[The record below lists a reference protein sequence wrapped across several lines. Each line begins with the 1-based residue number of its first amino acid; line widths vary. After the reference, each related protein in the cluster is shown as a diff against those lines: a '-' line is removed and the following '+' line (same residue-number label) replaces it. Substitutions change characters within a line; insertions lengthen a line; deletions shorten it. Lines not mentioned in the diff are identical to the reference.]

1 MKTLVDTSTLERE
14 PSPHRGELRQLLLS
28 IEATPA
34 TNTVKG
40 MYVAGIVET
49 LAGRDVKPREER
61 RYQAFKDYSL
71 REYMKLCLDSALTLY
86 PTRSPRQG
94 LRSLGQ
100 LAIPTFA
107 QSISGAVVMGTVGR
121 SWELALR
128 CVSRGYQISLK
139 PGQAIV
145 AELGTDRALVQLRS
159 IWNFGDS
166 YQVGVIEGL
175 MDWCGVVGEV
185 VATALSSRD
194 TDLNIRWEQQRAARR
209 IRGSGRG
216 DSAHPPAP

>member
-1 MKTLVDTSTLERE
+1 MKQLFDASVLVNHPGSHQ
-14 PSPHRGELRQLLLS
+14 SELRQLLEV
-28 IEATPA
+28 IERTPVR
-34 TNTVKG
+34 NTVKG
-40 MYVAGIVET
+40 MYVSGIVQALSERNLT
-49 LAGRDVKPREER
+49 PREQV

-71 REYMKLCLDSALTLY
+71 RDYMKLCLDAGLSLY
-86 PTRSPRQG
+86 PGRAPKHG

-145 AELGTDRALVQLRS
+145 AELTSNNALVQLRS
-159 IWNFGDS
+159 VWNFGDS
-166 YQVGVIEGL
+166 YQVGVVEGL
-175 MDWCGVVGEV
+175 MDWCGLDGEV
-185 VATALSSRD
+185 VATTLSASD
-194 TDLNIRWEQQRAARR
+194 TDLTLRWDVRDGRSVPKAASRDNR
-209 IRGSGRG
+209 PGAS
-216 DSAHPPAP
+216 P